1 MSTFIDIPVTE
12 EPPSYSN
19 IYNNGTESTDVYDQ
33 RTPIHYFERSLDED
47 AESEEISL
55 NSESP
60 TATATAILG
69 SHVQRYTTARSSSI
83 PFQSPYNS
91 EDIHHDDHSTSV
103 SIPNGRRRSS
113 VAQGSIC
120 STWLESMGHN
130 FPENITRMD
139 SNEIV
144 SPHVDSVESRFQIPL
159 TKLQEKRHLNTKT
172 RRSQSV
178 SYQNTKMFKN
188 FLFHRRDSDIG
199 IINEEGNDNITKGSL
214 PKGRHLIDNINKLPF
229 EQKYEYT
236 GDTLGEGSGGAV
248 KVVKRKSDNVMF
260 AVKAF
265 HPYSDIIPEGKQ
277 QILSSVNTTHQSYL
291 KKIKAE
297 YCISSIL
304 KHPNVISTIEIV
316 ESKDNSTLLQVMEYV
331 EFDLFAIVMSE
342 QLYYPEACC
351 YFWQLLKGVQYLHE
365 IGLAHRDLKLDNLV
379 VNKNGQLKIIDFGAA
394 VVYKSPYIEH
404 IGDVTVTNTDY
415 DNHIISGLTTC
426 PSSIIMAKGIV
437 GSDPYL
443 PPELYIFETY
453 DPRAADIWA
462 IGIVFVCMILR
473 SFPWQYP
480 KLKDSGFRRFCLCRN
495 NATTLNELVT
505 RGIDIP
511 LDEMVVHYENEDS
524 LEENHSNNIVG
535 PMRLLGPLPEDT
547 HKIILQILD
556 PSPVRR
562 PSIEA
567 ILEDE
572 WVQAIDHCDINYCG
586 KDHEHTRLDPSKSHI
601 ANLRSSSD

>member
-1 MSTFIDIPVTE
+1 MSTYIDIPITD
-12 EPPSYSN
+12 EPPSY
-19 IYNNGTESTDVYDQ
+19 NNLFNNDVGHTEINNPYDQ
-33 RTPIHYFERSLDED
+33 GTSIHYFERILDD
-47 AESEEISL
+47 DGESEEISL
-55 NSESP
+55 NSDSP
-60 TATATAILG
+60 TAIIG
-69 SHVQRYTTARSSSI
+69 SNVQRYTTARSTSI

-91 EDIHHDDHSTSV
+91 EDINHDTNKIDNGDLIS
-103 SIPNGRRRSS
+103 NGGRRRSS
-113 VAQGSIC
+113 FAHGSIC

-130 FPENITRMD
+130 FPENIIRME
-139 SNEIV
+139 SNEII
-144 SPHVDSVESRFQIPL
+144 SPQVNSVESRFQISI
-159 TKLQEKRHLNTKT
+159 TKLHDKRNLNTKT

-199 IINEEGNDNITKGSL
+199 IINEDESIKNSL
-214 PKGRHLIDNINKLPF
+214 PKGKHLIDNINKLSF

-236 GDTLGEGSGGAV
+236 GNTLGEGSGGAV

-265 HPYSDIIPEGKQ
+265 HPYSDIISDDQ
-277 QILSSVNTTHQSYL
+277 QIMSNVNTTHQSYL

-304 KHPNVISTIEIV
+304 KHSNIISTIEIV
-316 ESKDNSTLLQVMEYV
+316 ESKDNSTLLQVMEYI
-331 EFDLFAIVMSE
+331 EYDLFAIVMSE
-342 QLYYPEACC
+342 QLHYPEACC

-394 VVYKSPYIEH
+394 VVFKSPYIDH
-404 IGDVTVTNTDY
+404 MGDTSLPNTD
-415 DNHIISGLTTC
+415 DSNNNTNHHIISGLTTC
-426 PSSIIMAKGIV
+426 PSSIMMAKGIV

-473 SFPWQYP
+473 SFPWAYP
-480 KLKDSGFRRFCLCRN
+480 KLTDPGFKKFCLYRN
-495 NATTLNELVT
+495 NGTSLNDLVT

-511 LDEMVVHYENEDS
+511 LDEMIVHFDNS
-524 LEENHSNNIVG
+524 NSNNNIVG

-562 PSIEA
+562 PSIDI
-567 ILEDE
+567 ILENE
-572 WVQAIDHCDINYCG
+572 WIQTIDHCDNNYNG

-601 ANLRSSSD
+601 ANLRTSSD

>member
-1 MSTFIDIPVTE
+1 MSTYIDIPITD
-12 EPPSYSN
+12 EPPSYN
-19 IYNNGTESTDVYDQ
+19 NLYNGTAESTNAYDQ

-60 TATATAILG
+60 TAMLG
-69 SHVQRYTTARSSSI
+69 SHVQRYTTARSTSI

-91 EDIHHDDHSTSV
+91 QDIPDDTNDM
-103 SIPNGRRRSS
+103 IPTGRRRSS
-113 VAQGSIC
+113 VAHGSIC
-120 STWLESMGHN
+120 STWLESMGHS
-130 FPENITRMD
+130 FPENITRME

-144 SPHVDSVESRFQIPL
+144 SPHVNSVESRFQISL
-159 TKLQEKRHLNTKT
+159 TKLHDKKHLNTKT

-199 IINEEGNDNITKGSL
+199 IINEDETTAKNSL
-214 PKGRHLIDNINKLPF
+214 PKGKHLIDNANKLLF

-236 GDTLGEGSGGAV
+236 GNTLGEGSGGAV

-265 HPYSDIIPEGKQ
+265 HPYSDIALDDQPK
-277 QILSSVNTTHQSYL
+277 ILASINTTHQSYL

-316 ESKDNSTLLQVMEYV
+316 ESKDNSTLLQVMEYI

-351 YFWQLLKGVQYLHE
+351 YFWQLLQGVQYLHE

-379 VNKNGQLKIIDFGAA
+379 VNKNGQLKIIDFGVA
-394 VVYKSPYIEH
+394 VVYKSPYIDH
-404 IGDVTVTNTDY
+404 IGEATVTNTDN
-415 DNHIISGLTTC
+415 DNNHIISGLTTC
-426 PSSIIMAKGIV
+426 PSSIMMAKGIV

-480 KLKDSGFRRFCLCRN
+480 KLKDPGFKKFCLYRN
-495 NATTLNELVT
+495 NASTLNELVT
-505 RGIDIP
+505 RGIDTP
-511 LDEMVVHYENEDS
+511 LDEMTVHFDNEQ
-524 LEENHSNNIVG
+524 SNSIVG

-547 HKIILQILD
+547 HKLILQILD

-562 PSIEA
+562 PSIDM

-572 WVQAIDHCDINYCG
+572 WIQTIDHCDIDYNG

-601 ANLRSSSD
+601 ANLRSSSG